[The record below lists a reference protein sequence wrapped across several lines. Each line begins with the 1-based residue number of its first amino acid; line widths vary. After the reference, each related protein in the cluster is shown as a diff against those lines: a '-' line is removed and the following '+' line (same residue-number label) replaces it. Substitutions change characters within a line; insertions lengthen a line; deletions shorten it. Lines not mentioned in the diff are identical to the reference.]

1 MWYNRYINEI
11 WFPPFYIL
19 NGSEILLRFLVFLL
33 FKFLGKRK
41 KKPKIKKRVNIKMHV
56 NIKCVV
62 L

>member
-41 KKPKIKKRVNIKMHV
+41 KKTKNQKTGKY
-56 NIKCVV
+56 
-62 L
+62 